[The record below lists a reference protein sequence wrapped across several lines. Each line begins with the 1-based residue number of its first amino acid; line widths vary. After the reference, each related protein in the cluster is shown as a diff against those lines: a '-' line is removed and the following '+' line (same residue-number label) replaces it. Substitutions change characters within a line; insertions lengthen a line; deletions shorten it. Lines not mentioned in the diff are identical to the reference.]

1 MNVGGGTM
9 ADQTKKD
16 VLNDELNIVFRY
28 LVKKGVPHADAE
40 DAVQETAYKY
50 LRFSDSIRSSKVRS
64 WLVRVALNYY
74 YDQCR
79 KNKKYILNLEG
90 SMDANKDDEL
100 PEIIILAKERREEF
114 YMLLSRL
121 KPRFKELLL
130 LKYESEL
137 SYAEISKLLGISNSS
152 VKTNLFRARKKL
164 MKLYKEVNDER

>member
-1 MNVGGGTM
+1 ME
-9 ADQTKKD
+9 DQNKNEE
-16 VLNDELNIVFRY
+16 LNNELNIVFRY
-28 LVKKGVPHADAE
+28 LVKKGVPHSDAE

-90 SMDANKDDEL
+90 NMEENKADEL
-100 PEIIILAKERREEF
+100 PELIILAKERREEL
-114 YMLLSRL
+114 YRLLSKL
-121 KPRFKELLL
+121 KPQFMELLL

-137 SYAEISKLLGISNSS
+137 SYEEISKLLGISNSS
-152 VKTNLFRARKKL
+152 VKTNMFRARKKL
-164 MKLYKEVNDER
+164 VKLYEEGNDGR

>member
-1 MNVGGGTM
+1 M

-79 KNKKYILNLEG
+79 KNKKYILNLEENLG
-90 SMDANKDDEL
+90 EGKSEDF
-100 PEIIILAKERREEF
+100 PEMIVLAKERREELHT
-114 YMLLSRL
+114 LLSKL
-121 KPRFKELLL
+121 NPRFMELLL

-137 SYAEISKLLGISNSS
+137 SYDEISKLLGINISS

-164 MKLYKEVNDER
+164 MKLYKEVNHE

>member
-1 MNVGGGTM
+1 ME
-9 ADQTKKD
+9 DQNKNEE
-16 VLNDELNIVFRY
+16 LNNELNIVLRY
-28 LVKKGVPHADAE
+28 LVKKGVPHSDAE

-90 SMDANKDDEL
+90 NMEENKADEL
-100 PEIIILAKERREEF
+100 PELIILAKERREEL
-114 YMLLSRL
+114 YRLLSKL
-121 KPRFKELLL
+121 KPQFMELLL

-137 SYAEISKLLGISNSS
+137 SYEEISKLLGISNSS
-152 VKTNLFRARKKL
+152 VKTNMFRARKKL
-164 MKLYKEVNDER
+164 VKLYEEGNDGR

>member
-1 MNVGGGTM
+1 M
-9 ADQTKKD
+9 
-16 VLNDELNIVFRY
+16 FRY
-28 LVKKGVPHADAE
+28 LVKKGVSHSDAE

-90 SMDANKDDEL
+90 NMEENKADEL
-100 PEIIILAKERREEF
+100 PELIILAKERREEL
-114 YMLLSRL
+114 YRLLSKL
-121 KPRFKELLL
+121 KPQFMELLL

-137 SYAEISKLLGISNSS
+137 SYEEISKLLGISNSS
-152 VKTNLFRARKKL
+152 VKTNMFRARKKL
-164 MKLYKEVNDER
+164 VKLYEEGNDGR